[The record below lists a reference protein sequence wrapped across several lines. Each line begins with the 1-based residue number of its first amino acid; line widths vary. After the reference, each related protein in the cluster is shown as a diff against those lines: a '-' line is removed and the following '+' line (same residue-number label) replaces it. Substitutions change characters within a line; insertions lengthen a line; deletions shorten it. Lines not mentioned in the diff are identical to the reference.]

1 MRTKRRGNRRNG
13 VNLIRWKSG
22 WRELVCCDS
31 CRFCSLFIFLP
42 TYFPPLASIKIPL
55 YMCLTIRVYAV
66 RICIKP
72 KTINSLYHILVKI
85 LSKTYAHTHSCGAPS
100 IPSFHSTSSLP
111 QQPELSNNIPMK
123 IAIFRILAYPLCTQ
137 VANASHCNKVYLF

>member
-1 MRTKRRGNRRNG
+1 MRTKRRGNKRNG

-85 LSKTYAHTHSCGAPS
+85 LSKTYAHTHTVVVLSPFPVF
-100 IPSFHSTSSLP
+100 ILP
-111 QQPELSNNIPMK
+111 PRFPNSQNC
-123 IAIFRILAYPLCTQ
+123 RITFQ
-137 VANASHCNKVYLF
+137 